1 MVTTMKRKTI
11 IPIIILITIAICGCY
26 EKRAISDTF
35 SRAEQLMNT
44 HPDSALLL
52 LKDIESKNLATNE
65 GKARHALLLSQAY
78 DKNYIDLTNDSLI
91 NIAVEYYN
99 GKRKYKR
106 YDMLAHYY
114 KARVLY
120 NGGAYTKSIISTTE
134 AERVAKE
141 IEDHFYLGLI
151 YRCMSE
157 IYNRAY
163 NSAEELRYIKL
174 AHEYFKRAGRKQH
187 ELYSLLSIGT
197 AYVGNREIDN
207 AVDIYKKFLENN
219 SKDADNRLIGIC
231 LHNYSDALVIDKQ
244 FSEAKKLLLQL
255 KGIPEYKW
263 DIYDFCNIAEIY
275 NKENKRDSVLY
286 YVDKAKDCV
295 LREVHS
301 VFIYRV
307 MYEMSI
313 SCENYKSAIEYMRK
327 MNTIQDSIAEVTIE
341 QSVIK
346 NHRDYMK
353 QEAELAKK
361 DAIHKKHKLIFLTIS
376 SVALVTILLLI
387 LLYYYEKMKR
397 KNAEIAHTIE
407 AIHDANN
414 IINNQKREIET
425 TQQQI
430 AKVFSG
436 QFALL
441 DELLNTYLDHEGS
454 NRVSAAVLKEVEKR
468 IAGFRNQKKLDELKK
483 VVNENMNNIAD
494 RLLQQITTINNNELI
509 LFLYLCAQFS
519 PRVITLFMSDKL
531 ENIYNKKSRLKRKIQ
546 NSNATDKEEFLRLF

>member
-1 MVTTMKRKTI
+1 MKHAITSVV
-11 IPIIILITIAICGCY
+11 III
-26 EKRAISDTF
+26 AISLFGCSESSKVNDIF
-35 SRAEQLMNT
+35 SKAEQLMDVQ
-44 HPDSALLL
+44 PDSALLL
-52 LKDIESKNLATNE
+52 LQGVNTDELSTKE

-114 KARVLY
+114 KARVQY
-120 NGGAYTKSIISTTE
+120 NGGAYMKSIISATE
-134 AERVAKE
+134 AERIAKE

-151 YRCMSE
+151 YRSMSE
-157 IYNRAY
+157 TYNRAY
-163 NSAEELRYIKL
+163 NTIEELRYIKL
-174 AHEYFKRAGRKQH
+174 AYECFKRAGRKQH

-197 AYVGNREIDN
+197 AYVGDRENDN
-207 AVDIYKKFLENN
+207 AFDIYNKFLEDY

-244 FSEAKKLLLQL
+244 FSEAKKLLLRL
-255 KGIPEYKW
+255 KRIPGYRW
-263 DIYDFCNIAEIY
+263 DIYDYCNMAEVY
-275 NKENKRDSVLY
+275 NKEDKRDSVLFY
-286 YVDKAKDCV
+286 MDKAKECV
-295 LREVHS
+295 SKDVDS
-301 VFIYRV
+301 VFLYRV

-313 SCENYKSAIEYMRK
+313 TDNKYKNALEYINKIYAKQNEITNLILR
-327 MNTIQDSIAEVTIE
+327 

-346 NHRDYMK
+346 NHRDYFEQESLQVKENAAHNK
-353 QEAELAKK
+353 QIFTLSTIILASF
-361 DAIHKKHKLIFLTIS
+361 IC
-376 SVALVTILLLI
+376 ILLLI
-387 LLYYYEKMKR
+387 VLYYYEITKR

-407 AIHDANN
+407 AIHDVNN

-454 NRVSAAVLKEVEKR
+454 SRNSTVILKEVEKS
-468 IAGFRNQKKLDELKK
+468 IASFKTQKKLDELTTIINK
-483 VVNENMNNIAD
+483 NMNNIID
-494 RLLQQITTINNNELI
+494 RLKTQIPSINRNELN

-519 PRVITLFMSDKL
+519 PRVIALFMTDKL

-546 NSNATDKEEFLRLF
+546 NSDAQDKADFLQFF

>member
-1 MVTTMKRKTI
+1 MKHAITSVV
-11 IPIIILITIAICGCY
+11 III
-26 EKRAISDTF
+26 AISLFGCSESSKVNDIF
-35 SRAEQLMNT
+35 SKAEQLMDT
-44 HPDSALLL
+44 YPDSALLL
-52 LKDIESKNLATNE
+52 LQDVESRNLVTKE

-91 NIAVEYYN
+91 NVAVEFYK
-99 GKRKYKR
+99 GKDKYKR

-120 NGGAYTKSIISTTE
+120 NGGAYTKSIISATE

-151 YRCMSE
+151 YRSMSE
-157 IYNRAY
+157 TYNMAY
-163 NSAEELRYIKL
+163 NSVEELRYIKL

-231 LHNYSDALVIDKQ
+231 LHNYSDALMLNGQ
-244 FSEAKKLLLQL
+244 HLEAKKLLLQL

-263 DIYDFCNIAEIY
+263 DIYDYCNIAQVY

-295 LREVHS
+295 LREVNS

-327 MNTIQDSIAEVTIE
+327 MNTIQDSIADITLR

-346 NHRDYMK
+346 NHRDYFEQESLQVKENAAHNK
-353 QEAELAKK
+353 QIFTLSIIILA
-361 DAIHKKHKLIFLTIS
+361 AFVCILFL
-376 SVALVTILLLI
+376 VV
-387 LLYYYEKMKR
+387 LYYYEITKR
-397 KNAEIAHTIE
+397 KNAEIVHIFETIR
-407 AIHDANN
+407 DANN

-454 NRVSAAVLKEVEKR
+454 NKVSAAVLKEVEKR
-468 IAGFRNQKKLDELKK
+468 IAGFSTQKKLDELKK

-494 RLLQQITTINNNELI
+494 RLQQQFPTINTNELN

-519 PRVITLFMSDKL
+519 PRVIALFMTDKL